1 LRQRGDMIG
10 LAKVCLP
17 RYKHSSECAIL
28 VDAHRHIYSC
38 SANELGSSCLSMLAL
53 EELAACINDIGCQI
67 GTKVYG
73 ENESE
78 LPGGDEFVRLR
89 KEGGKSLFESLH

>member
-1 LRQRGDMIG
+1 
-10 LAKVCLP
+10 
-17 RYKHSSECAIL
+17 
-28 VDAHRHIYSC
+28 
-38 SANELGSSCLSMLAL
+38 MLAL